1 MVAAG
6 EGEDSVTSPVIEI
19 EKMRGIGDARYRTVE
34 SEGRPLPAGT
44 VVVSA
49 DSHWLEG
56 DIWIERF
63 PPHLKERAPRV
74 FFENGG
80 WEVELGGKR
89 ITPPGSAAAA
99 CAFECVPGFNDVEV
113 RMRDLDAEGVHQEI
127 IFPQK
132 FFNLL
137 FLEHLEEKEW
147 CARAYNQAL
156 AEFCAQRPDRLH
168 GVAILN
174 WWDPGA
180 TRDAIA
186 EIRALGF
193 KTMMVPISPGKHA
206 DGEPINY
213 HSERMEPF
221 WAAVEESGI
230 PLCFHIGERPVNPA
244 TSPRGAAGIF
254 VMQQM
259 GGMRNVW
266 STLTFGGVFDR
277 NPGLRVIFVESG
289 LHWVPGALQEADM
302 IYESFPSH
310 VRPKLSHPPSHYWS
324 NNCYATFMVD
334 PAGLEMLHRIGAD
347 RCLWSSDYPHNESTL
362 GYTRSA
368 VAAVFAATSEKDA
381 RKIVGE
387 NAVQLFGLPR

>member
-1 MVAAG
+1 MTAA
-6 EGEDSVTSPVIEI
+6 SVLEI
-19 EKMRGIGDARYRTVE
+19 EKVRGIGDARYRTAE
-34 SEGRPLPAGT
+34 SEGRELPAGT
-44 VVVSA
+44 VIISA

-56 DIWIERF
+56 DIWVDRF
-63 PPHLKERAPRV
+63 PEHLKHRAPRV

-89 ITPPGSAAAA
+89 LTPPGTAAAS
-99 CAFECVPGFNDVEV
+99 CAFECVPGFNDIEA
-113 RMRDLDAEGVHQEI
+113 RMRDLDAEGVGQEI

-147 CARAYNQAL
+147 VARAYNQAL
-156 AEFCAQRPDRLH
+156 AEFCGQRPDRLH

-174 WWDPGA
+174 WWDPEQ
-180 TRDAIA
+180 TRDALA
-186 EIRALGF
+186 EIKALGF
-193 KTMMVPISPGKHA
+193 KTAMVPIQPGKFP
-206 DGEPINY
+206 DGELINY
-213 HSERMEPF
+213 HGERMDPF
-221 WAAVEESGI
+221 WQAIEDAGLPI
-230 PLCFHIGERPVNPA
+230 CFHIGERPVNPA

-259 GGMRNVW
+259 GGMRNIW
-266 STLTFGGVFDR
+266 SQLTFGGVFER

-310 VRPKLSHPPSHYWS
+310 QRPKLSHPPSHFWFE
-324 NNCYATFMVD
+324 NCYATFMVD

-347 RCLWSSDYPHNESTL
+347 RCMWSSDYPHNESTL

-368 VAAVFAATSEKDA
+368 VAAVFDATTVENA
-381 RKIVGE
+381 QKIVGG
-387 NAVQLFGLPR
+387 NAVEVFGLTV

>member
-1 MVAAG
+1 MP
-6 EGEDSVTSPVIEI
+6 ETSVLEI
-19 EKMRGIGDARYRTVE
+19 PKMRGIGDARERTAE
-34 SEGRPLPAGT
+34 AEGEPLPAGT
-44 VVVSA
+44 VVISA

-56 DIWIERF
+56 DIWVERF
-63 PPHLKERAPRV
+63 PEHLKDRAPRV

-89 ITPPGSAAAA
+89 LTPPGTAAAS
-99 CAFECVPGFNDVEV
+99 CAFECVPGFNDVTA
-113 RMRDLDAEGVHQEI
+113 RMRDQDAEGVQQEI

-147 CARAYNQAL
+147 CARAYNQGL
-156 AEFCAQRPDRLH
+156 AEFCAQEPNRLH

-174 WWDPGA
+174 WWDPDQ
-180 TRDAIA
+180 TRDALA
-186 EIRALGF
+186 EIKDLGF
-193 KTMMVPISPGKHA
+193 KTAMVPIQPGRFA
-206 DGEPINY
+206 DGQAIDY
-213 HSERMEPF
+213 HGERMDPF
-221 WAAVEESGI
+221 WQAVEEAGLPI
-230 PLCFHIGERPVNPA
+230 CFHIGERPVNPF

-266 STLTFGGVFDR
+266 SNLAFGGVFDR

-310 VRPKLSHPPSHYWS
+310 VRPKLGHSPSYYWF

-334 PAGLEMLHRIGAD
+334 PAGLEMMHRIGAD
-347 RCLWSSDYPHNESTL
+347 RCMWSSDYPHNESTL

-368 VAAVFAATSEKDA
+368 VQAVFDA
-381 RKIVGE
+381 VGEEDAKKIVGG
-387 NAVQLFGLPR
+387 NAIEVFGLTV

>member
-1 MVAAG
+1 MA
-6 EGEDSVTSPVIEI
+6 TPPVLEI
-19 EKMRGIGDARYRTVE
+19 EAMRGIGDARDRVAQA
-34 SEGRPLPAGT
+34 EGRPLPAGT

-56 DIWIERF
+56 DIWVERF
-63 PPHLKERAPRV
+63 PAHLKDRAPRV

-89 ITPPGSAAAA
+89 LTPPGTAAAS
-99 CAFECVPGFNDVEV
+99 CSFECVPGFNNLEA
-113 RMRDLDAEGVHQEI
+113 RMKDLDTEGVDQEI
-127 IFPQK
+127 LFPQK

-137 FLEHLEEKEW
+137 FLEQLEEKEW

-156 AEFCAQRPDRLH
+156 SEFCAQEPDRLH

-180 TRDAIA
+180 TRDALA
-186 EIRALGF
+186 EIKSLGF
-193 KTMMVPISPGKHA
+193 KTAMIPIQPGKFA
-206 DGEPINY
+206 DGEPVNY
-213 HSERMEPF
+213 HGERMDEF
-221 WAAVEESGI
+221 WSAIEESGLPI
-230 PLCFHIGERPVNPA
+230 CFHIGERPVNPA

-254 VMQQM
+254 VMHQM
-259 GGMRNVW
+259 GGMRNIW
-266 STLTFGGVFDR
+266 STMTFGGVFDR

-310 VRPKLSHPPSHYWS
+310 IRPKLGHSPSHYWF

-368 VAAVFAATSEKDA
+368 VEAVFDATNEADA
-381 RKIVGE
+381 KKILGG
-387 NAVQLFGLPR
+387 NAIELFGLPKRGMQLRGS

>member
-1 MVAAG
+1 MP
-6 EGEDSVTSPVIEI
+6 ETSVLEI
-19 EKMRGIGDARYRTVE
+19 PKMRGIGDARERTVE
-34 SEGRPLPAGT
+34 AEGHPLPAGT
-44 VVVSA
+44 VVISA

-56 DIWIERF
+56 DIWVERF
-63 PPHLKERAPRV
+63 PEHLKDRAPRV

-89 ITPPGSAAAA
+89 LTPPGTAAAS
-99 CAFECVPGFNDVEV
+99 CAFECVPGFNDVKA
-113 RMRDLDAEGVHQEI
+113 RMRDQDAEGVQQEI

-147 CARAYNQAL
+147 CARAYNQGL
-156 AEFCAQRPDRLH
+156 ADFCAQEPDRLH

-174 WWDPGA
+174 WWDPGQ
-180 TRDAIA
+180 TRDALA
-186 EIRALGF
+186 EIKDLGF
-193 KTMMVPISPGKHA
+193 KTAMVPIQPGKFA
-206 DGEPINY
+206 DGQVIDY
-213 HSERMEPF
+213 HGERMDPF
-221 WAAVEESGI
+221 WQAVEEAGLPI
-230 PLCFHIGERPVNPA
+230 CFHIGERPVNPF

-266 STLTFGGVFDR
+266 SNLAFGGVFDR

-310 VRPKLSHPPSHYWS
+310 VRPKLSHSPSYYWF

-334 PAGLEMLHRIGAD
+334 PAGLEMMHRIGAD
-347 RCLWSSDYPHNESTL
+347 RCMWSSDYPHNESTL

-368 VAAVFAATSEKDA
+368 VQAVFDAVSEEDA
-381 RKIVGE
+381 KKIVGG
-387 NAVQLFGLPR
+387 NAVEVFGLTV